1 MARIDTFIPKLW
13 SSRLMYNLEKAH
25 VATNFVNRDYEGEI
39 KQKGDTVHINTIGA
53 ITVNSYSIGTPI
65 TVQTLSTS
73 DQTLVIDQQKYFAFM
88 LDDIDNTQAAGP
100 VIDKAM
106 GRAAYAL
113 ADTSDQ
119 FLFGKMV
126 AGAKA
131 ANVIGTDAVPI
142 TLTAANIYGY
152 IVDLGAKLDGENV
165 PTVGR
170 KIAVNP
176 AVYAL
181 LLKDT
186 THWAPLKG
194 SNDNGTFVNGYV
206 GEMAGFEVYKSNN
219 LVTSATSFAVV
230 ASVPEATTY
239 AEQIVKTEKYRP
251 QDSFSDAVKGLH
263 VYGAKVTRPE
273 AVAVLYGT
281 V

>member
-152 IVDLGAKLDGENV
+152 IVDLGEKLDGENV

>member
-1 MARIDTFIPKLW
+1 MARIDTFIPELW
-13 SSRLMYNLEKAH
+13 SARLIYALDKAH
-25 VATNFVNRDYEGEI
+25 VATAFVNRDYEGEI

-53 ITVNSYSIGTPI
+53 VTVSNYTIGTPI
-65 TVQTLSTS
+65 TVADLSTS
-73 DQTLVIDQQKYFAFM
+73 DQTLVIDQQKYFAFK
-88 LDDIDNTQAAGP
+88 LEDIDNTQAAGP

-113 ADTSDQ
+113 ADVSDQ

-131 ANVIGTDAVPI
+131 SNVIGTDASPI
-142 TLTAANIYGY
+142 TLTSSNIYDY
-152 IVDLGAKLDGENV
+152 IVSLGEKLDEENV

-176 AVYAL
+176 GVYAL

-194 SNDNGTFVNGYV
+194 SYEKGTFVNGLV
-206 GEMAGFEVYKSNN
+206 GEMAGFEVYKTNN
-219 LVTSATSFAVV
+219 VVTSATSFAIT
-230 ASVPEATTY
+230 ATVPEATTY

-263 VYGAKVTRPE
+263 VYGAKVVRPE
-273 AVAVLYGT
+273 AVSVLYGT
-281 V
+281 I

>member
-1 MARIDTFIPKLW
+1 MARIDTFIPELW
-13 SSRLMYNLEKAH
+13 NARLIYALEKAH
-25 VATNFVNRDYEGEI
+25 VATAFVNRDYEGEI

-53 ITVNSYSIGTPI
+53 ITVNNYSIGTPI

-106 GRAAYAL
+106 GRSAYAL
-113 ADTSDQ
+113 ADVSDQ

-131 ANVIGTDAVPI
+131 GNVIGTDGSPI
-142 TLTAANIYGY
+142 TLTAANIYEY
-152 IVDLGAKLDGENV
+152 IVALGEKLDDENV

-170 KIAVNP
+170 KIAINP
-176 AVYAL
+176 GAYAL

-194 SNDNGTFVNGYV
+194 SNDNGTFVNGLV
-206 GEMAGFEVYKSNN
+206 GEVAGFEVYKTNN
-219 LVTSATSFAVV
+219 LVTSASSFAIV

-263 VYGAKVTRPE
+263 VYGAKVIRPE
-273 AVAVLYGT
+273 AVAVLYGDI
-281 V
+281 

>member
-1 MARIDTFIPKLW
+1 MARIDTFIPELW
-13 SSRLMYNLEKAH
+13 SARLMAALDKSH
-25 VATNFVNRDYEGEI
+25 VATAFVNRDYEGEI

-53 ITVNSYSIGTPI
+53 ITVNNYSIGTPI

-73 DQTLVIDQQKYFAFM
+73 DQTLVIDQQKYFAFA

-113 ADTSDQ
+113 SDTSDQ

-142 TLTAANIYGY
+142 TLTSSNIYDY
-152 IVDLGAKLDGENV
+152 IVDLGALLDGENV
-165 PTVGR
+165 PTQGR
-170 KIAVNP
+170 RIAINP
-176 AVYAL
+176 ATYAL

-186 THWAPLKG
+186 THWSPLKG
-194 SNDNGTFVNGYV
+194 SNDNGTFVNGFV
-206 GEMAGFEVYKSNN
+206 GEMAGFEVYKTNN
-219 LVTSATSFAVV
+219 LVTSATSFAIV

-239 AEQIVKTEKYRP
+239 AEQIVKTEKFRP
-251 QDSFSDAVKGLH
+251 QDAFSDAVKGLH
-263 VYGAKVTRPE
+263 VYGAKVIRPE
-273 AVAVLYGT
+273 AVTVLYGDI
-281 V
+281 

>member
-1 MARIDTFIPKLW
+1 MARIDTFIPELW
-13 SSRLMYNLEKAH
+13 SARLLYALEKSH
-25 VATNFVNRDYEGEI
+25 IATAFVNKDYEGEI

-53 ITVNSYSIGTPI
+53 ITVNNYTIGTPI
-65 TVQTLSTS
+65 TVQTLSTT
-73 DQTLVIDQQKYFAFM
+73 DQTLVIDQQKYFAFA
-88 LDDIDNTQAAGP
+88 LDDIDNKQAAGP

-126 AGAKA
+126 TGAKA
-131 ANVIGTDAVPI
+131 ANVIGTDASPI
-142 TLTAANIYGY
+142 SLTAANIYDY
-152 IVDLGAKLDGENV
+152 IVDLGTALDGENV
-165 PTVGR
+165 PTQGR
-170 KIAVNP
+170 KVAVNP
-176 AVYAL
+176 AAYAL

-194 SNDNGTFVNGYV
+194 SNDNGTFVNGLV
-206 GEMAGFEVYKSNN
+206 GEMAGFEVYKTNN
-219 LVTSATSFAVV
+219 LVTSQTSFAIV

-251 QDSFSDAVKGLH
+251 EDSFSDAVKGLH
-263 VYGAKVTRPE
+263 VYGAKVIRPE
-273 AVAVLYGT
+273 AVAVLYGNI
-281 V
+281 

>member
-1 MARIDTFIPKLW
+1 MARIDTFIPELW
-13 SSRLMYNLEKAH
+13 NARLIYALEKAH
-25 VATNFVNRDYEGEI
+25 VATAFVNRDYEGEI

-53 ITVNSYSIGTPI
+53 ITVNNYSIDTPI

-106 GRAAYAL
+106 GRSAYAL
-113 ADTSDQ
+113 ADVSDQ

-131 ANVIGTDAVPI
+131 GNVIGTDGSPI
-142 TLTAANIYGY
+142 TLTAANIYEY
-152 IVDLGAKLDGENV
+152 IVALGEKLDDENV

-170 KIAVNP
+170 KIAINP
-176 AVYAL
+176 GAYAL

-194 SNDNGTFVNGYV
+194 SNDNGTFVNGLV
-206 GEMAGFEVYKSNN
+206 GEVAGFEVYKTNN
-219 LVTSATSFAVV
+219 LVTSASSFAIV

-263 VYGAKVTRPE
+263 VYGAKVIRPE
-273 AVAVLYGT
+273 AVAVLYGDI
-281 V
+281 